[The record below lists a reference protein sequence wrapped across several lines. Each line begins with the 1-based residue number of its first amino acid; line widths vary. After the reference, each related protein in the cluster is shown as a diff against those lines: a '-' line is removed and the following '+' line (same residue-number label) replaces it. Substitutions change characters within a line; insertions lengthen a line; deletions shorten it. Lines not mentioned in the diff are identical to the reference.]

1 MPALGDRGAPGTQEV
16 SDMKKALTMDAR
28 DNVATALAAL
38 EPGDE
43 VEILSH
49 TRDVV
54 KRLQAHDAL
63 PLGHKIALVDI
74 AVGKDVVKYGAKIGR
89 ASKDI
94 KAGDYVHIHNVT
106 SDRMPLTQNMLGH
119 VR

>member
-1 MPALGDRGAPGTQEV
+1 
-16 SDMKKALTMDAR
+16 MKKALTVDAR

-54 KRLQAHDAL
+54 QRLRAHDAL

-74 AVGKDVVKYGAKIGR
+74 AAGKDVVKYGAKIGR
-89 ASKDI
+89 ASKAI
-94 KAGDYVHIHNVT
+94 KAGEYVHIHNVT

>member
-1 MPALGDRGAPGTQEV
+1 
-16 SDMKKALTMDAR
+16 MKKALTMDPS
-28 DNVATALAAL
+28 DNVATALVAID
-38 EPGDE
+38 PGDE
-43 VEILSH
+43 VEVLSH

-54 KRLQAHDAL
+54 QRLRANSAL

-74 AVGKDVVKYGAKIGR
+74 DAGKDVVKYGAKIGR
-89 ASKDI
+89 ASKSI

-119 VR
+119 TR